1 MGTNLSQVFIS
12 DALTALSGTAFNSS
26 DDAADDVG
34 VWNLGLSTP
43 AYASTK
49 LFETSFVPS
58 DTDASNPAE
67 ATAAQ
72 PFWLVN
78 RFQIVQRGAPNFI
91 ATPIINAADVKSIE
105 YNNYTASVRHAIP
118 TGTLVANVKYNVK
131 FIIRTTPTTY
141 LNYGNTNPGLV
152 DLSGNNIPFPLA
164 AFNTTN
170 HKAIN
175 IGTTGTTAT
184 LAGDKLVTNIQNSS
198 ILNDLFTA
206 ANNAGVVTVTARHA
220 GVIFDMIVSNEDT
233 DAILANG
240 TVVEFK
246 PGVGNAWQ
254 VLGEELQCRAKY
266 GNFNRMYLPQEFTTY
281 TRLGGSYDKIT
292 LTYKTNWPT
301 ATGIAPAGN
310 LNQVTIYYTNAGTD
324 PGNTAN
330 EFDDIFNYTGGTDKA
345 YNWF

>member
-12 DALTALSGTAFNSS
+12 DALTALSGTTFNDSGE
-26 DDAADDVG
+26 AADDVG
-34 VWNLGLSTP
+34 VWNLGLATP

-49 LFETSFVPS
+49 LFETSFVP
-58 DTDASNPAE
+58 TDANAADPAE

-78 RFQIVQRGAPNFI
+78 RFQIVQRGTPHFI
-91 ATPIINAADVKSIE
+91 ATPIINAANVKSIT
-105 YNNYTASVRHAIP
+105 YNNHVASTRHAIP
-118 TGTLVANVKYNVK
+118 TGTLVANIKYNVK
-131 FIIRTTPTTY
+131 FIIRTTPTAY
-141 LNYGNTNPGLV
+141 LNYGNTNTGLI
-152 DLSGNNIPFPLA
+152 DLSGANKAFPLGS
-164 AFNTTN
+164 FNTTN

-175 IGTTGTTAT
+175 IGATGADATA
-184 LAGDKLVTNIQNSS
+184 AGAKLVSNIQGSS
-198 ILNDLFTA
+198 ILSDLFTA
-206 ANNAGVVTVTARHA
+206 SNNAGVVTVTARHA
-220 GVIFDMIVSNEDT
+220 GVIFDMIVSNEAN

-240 TVVEFK
+240 STTDFS

-266 GNFNRMYLPQEFTTY
+266 GNFNRMYFPQDFTTY
-281 TRLGGSYDKIT
+281 TRLTGAYDKIT
-292 LTYKTNWPT
+292 LTYQTNWPT

-324 PGNTAN
+324 PSTTAT
-330 EFDDIFNYTGGTDKA
+330 EFDDIFNYAAGTDKS